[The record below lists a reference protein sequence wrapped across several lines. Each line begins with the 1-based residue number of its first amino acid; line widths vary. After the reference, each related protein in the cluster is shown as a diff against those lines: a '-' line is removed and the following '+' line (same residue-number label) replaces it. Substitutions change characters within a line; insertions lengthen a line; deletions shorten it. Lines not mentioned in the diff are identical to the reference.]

1 MPPSAVGTNRFAG
14 QAVTQVCTEQFRQ
27 WAVST
32 SMCAV
37 GATRKSTVAS
47 RSSKLTPAHSP
58 TGMVMLGMVM
68 LGMVIAVS
76 RPSSIAPRRGV
87 SVPGDVAQP
96 HRRAAQLG
104 AAPPDEPRLGPG
116 VVDAEDPLGQP
127 ANQLRIVLLHPLRE
141 HEVRRPPQLAVVAEH
156 EASLQPA
163 PVTGQ
168 PRHGGIAGGQRLI
181 RGAPG
186 CEPRTDRVVDALEPV
201 SYTH

>member
-27 WAVST
+27 RAVST

-58 TGMVMLGMVM
+58 TGAGV

-87 SVPGDVAQP
+87 GVPGDVAQP

-141 HEVRRPPQLAVVAEH
+141 HEVRRPPQLAVVA
-156 EASLQPA
+156 A
-163 PVTGQ
+163 P
-168 PRHGGIAGGQRLI
+168 RAL
-181 RGAPG
+181 GA
-186 CEPRTDRVVDALEPV
+186 DAAAL
-201 SYTH
+201 SA